1 MTEHPWASRA
11 PIAWL
16 LANELG
22 ATAVVGF
29 LLTAGVAL
37 PPILPV
43 MLAGASAVATRSARR
58 LAVDPL
64 ADAMT
69 GIRRDLAPFLVLTL
83 AVALV
88 AAVPAWLALAIRGD
102 DGLNAGF
109 RLALVALPALTAAPL
124 LFGAV
129 IASATQTR
137 ALMVPAAGLTLAL
150 SSVRTSIA
158 VAALIAVALVPIASP
173 AGPAILPI
181 TLGLGFRL
189 AVALAWRSIERS
201 GQLPS

>member
-150 SSVRTSIA
+150 SSVRTSCQSHRRLA
-158 VAALIAVALVPIASP
+158 RPFSRSRSGSGSGSRSPSPGARSSGP
-173 AGPAILPI
+173 AGFP
-181 TLGLGFRL
+181 RD
-189 AVALAWRSIERS
+189 W
-201 GQLPS
+201 